1 MAVAV
6 PAIPAILSFI
16 GTVATTVI
24 SLTNQPKLPK
34 ELTSPASIAD
44 DIDQE
49 LLDAQRRK
57 GRQTLAG
64 DEQSLIGGP
73 VGSKIALGLD
83 SQTLVGN

>member
-1 MAVAV
+1 MAVAI
-6 PAIPAILSFI
+6 PALPAILAFV
-16 GTVATTVI
+16 GTVATTAI
-24 SLTNQPKLPK
+24 ALANKPKLPK
-34 ELTSPASIAD
+34 ELTSPANID
-44 DIDQE
+44 DNVDQE

-73 VGSKIALGLD
+73 VGAAIALGLE